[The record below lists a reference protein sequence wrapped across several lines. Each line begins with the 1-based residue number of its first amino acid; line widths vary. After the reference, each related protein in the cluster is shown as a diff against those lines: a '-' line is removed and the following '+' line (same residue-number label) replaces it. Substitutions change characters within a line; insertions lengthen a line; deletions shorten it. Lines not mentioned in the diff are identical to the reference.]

1 MQIYTVDID
10 LKIGG
15 LGNMKISTR
24 LKEIA
29 ERLPAGCQFADIGS
43 DHGLLPI
50 YAIKQGRALSAV
62 AGEVNDGPLDA
73 ARRGVL
79 SHGLQDR
86 ISVRKGDGLTVI
98 EAGEVDTIT
107 ISGMGGALIA
117 SILADGVTKLA
128 GVKRLILQ
136 PNMAEAAVRRWL
148 LEQNWLITDEIILEE
163 EGKIYEIIT
172 ADRQEEAKQQND
184 ALYAKRSLAIDNL
197 DELDRKEGNKDSVGV
212 EITFDW
218 LLELGPLLVNKPNEV
233 FFKKWISEHSKLLR
247 IYESIKKSSAK
258 EMSDSK
264 AEQVKQKSNELEAI
278 LQCLQKVKP

>member
-1 MQIYTVDID
+1 
-10 LKIGG
+10 
-15 LGNMKISTR
+15 MKISTR
-24 LKEIA
+24 LREIA
-29 ERLPAGCQFADIGS
+29 ERLPTGCKFADIGS

-50 YAIKQGRALSAV
+50 YAIKQGIALSAV
-62 AGEVNDGPLDA
+62 AGEVNEGPLEA

-79 SHGLQDR
+79 SHGVQDK
-86 ISVRKGDGLTVI
+86 IAVRKGDGLAVI

-136 PNMAEAAVRRWL
+136 PNMAEGAVRRWL

-163 EGKIYEIIT
+163 DGKIYEIIT

-184 ALYAKRSLAIDNL
+184 VLYAKRSLGI
-197 DELDRKEGNKDSVGV
+197 
-212 EITFDW
+212 EIPQEW
-218 LLELGPLLVNKPNEV
+218 LLELGPLLMNKPNEV
-233 FFKKWISEHSKLLR
+233 FFKKWNSEHSKLLR
-247 IYESIKKSSAK
+247 IYESILKSAEK
-258 EMSDSK
+258 EISDSK
-264 AEQVKQKSNELEAI
+264 AAQVKQKANELEAI

>member
-1 MQIYTVDID
+1 
-10 LKIGG
+10 
-15 LGNMKISTR
+15 MKISTR
-24 LKEIA
+24 LREIA
-29 ERLPAGCQFADIGS
+29 ERLPSGCKFADIGS

-50 YAIKQGRALSAV
+50 YAIKQGIALSAV
-62 AGEVNDGPLDA
+62 AGEVNEGPLEA

-79 SHGLQDR
+79 SHGVQDK
-86 ISVRKGDGLTVI
+86 IAVRKGDGLAVI

-163 EGKIYEIIT
+163 DGKIYEIIT
-172 ADRQEEAKQQND
+172 ADRHEEAIERNKV
-184 ALYAKRSLAIDNL
+184 LYAKRSLALDNSNKL
-197 DELDRKEGNKDSVGV
+197 DVLHLKAL

-218 LLELGPLLVNKPNEV
+218 LLELGPLLIDKPNEV
-233 FFKKWISEHSKLLR
+233 FFKKWHSEHNKLLR
-247 IYESIKKSSAK
+247 IYESIMKSAEK

-264 AEQVKQKSNELEAI
+264 AAQVKQKANELEAI

>member
-1 MQIYTVDID
+1 
-10 LKIGG
+10 
-15 LGNMKISTR
+15 MKISTR
-24 LKEIA
+24 LREIA
-29 ERLPAGCQFADIGS
+29 ERLPSGCKFADIGS

-50 YAIKQGRALSAV
+50 YAIKHGIALSAV
-62 AGEVNDGPLDA
+62 AGEVNEGPLEA

-79 SHGLQDR
+79 SHGVQDQ
-86 ISVRKGDGLTVI
+86 IAVRKGDGLAVI

-148 LEQNWLITDEIILEE
+148 LEHKWLITDEIILEE
-163 EGKIYEIIT
+163 DGKIYEIIT
-172 ADRQEEAKQQND
+172 ADRHEEAKQQNN
-184 ALYAKRSLAIDNL
+184 ALYAIRSLA
-197 DELDRKEGNKDSVGV
+197 V
-212 EITFDW
+212 EITPEW
-218 LLELGPLLVNKPNEV
+218 LLELGPLLINKPNEV
-233 FFKKWISEHSKLLR
+233 FFKKWHSEHSKLLR
-247 IYESIKKSSAK
+247 IYESIMKSAEK

-264 AEQVKQKSNELEAI
+264 AAHVKQKANELEAI

>member
-1 MQIYTVDID
+1 VDID

-15 LGNMKISTR
+15 LENMKISTR
-24 LKEIA
+24 LREIA
-29 ERLPAGCQFADIGS
+29 ERLPSGCKFADIGS

-50 YAIKQGRALSAV
+50 YAIKQGIALSAV
-62 AGEVNDGPLDA
+62 AGEVNEGPLEA

-79 SHGLQDR
+79 SNGVQDS
-86 ISVRKGDGLTVI
+86 IAVRKGDGLAVI

-117 SILADGVTKLA
+117 SILADGVAKLA

-163 EGKIYEIIT
+163 DGKIYEIIT

-184 ALYAKRSLAIDNL
+184 ALYAKRSLATDNF
-197 DELDRKEGNKDSVGV
+197 ELDLKDSNKDSRVV
-212 EITFDW
+212 EITPEW
-218 LLELGPLLVNKPNEV
+218 LLELGPLLINKPNEV
-233 FFKKWISEHSKLLR
+233 FFKKWNSEHSKLLR
-247 IYESIKKSSAK
+247 IYESIMKSAEK

-264 AEQVKQKSNELEAI
+264 AVQVKQKANELEAI